1 MRLSGVP
8 RQLQSGGPSFWS
20 GGSGRLRYAPP
31 TTIPSS
37 ATSATTSSASRPTW
51 ARQRSAGVALI
62 IALGGHEG
70 DERARNSSMILTRRT
85 FAARDESESL
95 NPFKLVEAGD

>member
-1 MRLSGVP
+1 
-8 RQLQSGGPSFWS
+8 
-20 GGSGRLRYAPP
+20 
-31 TTIPSS
+31 
-37 ATSATTSSASRPTW
+37 
-51 ARQRSAGVALI
+51 LI

-70 DERARNSSMILTRRT
+70 DERARNSSMILKRT